1 MTMNLEEL
9 QMEFNKEI
17 EQIKAKYNE
26 KFKALEKNKEEFELT
41 YPANNSTVYY
51 VDSCE
56 NNVDCTAYYEHDN
69 HDINK
74 FETGFYFKTK
84 AEAKRSR
91 KERILLV
98 KIRQFAEM
106 KNDGW
111 RPNWDDRY
119 EGKFNVSYSI
129 ADKKLFADC
138 VAMMNHLIQLPYFK
152 SREIAQECIDLF
164 GDEILEVLIN
174 KNAKENDYE

>member
-1 MTMNLEEL
+1 MNNEEL
-9 QMEFNKEI
+9 LKEFDRRQKELRDEFI
-17 EQIKAKYNE
+17 AKL
-26 KFKALEKNKEEFELT
+26 KSDKKEFELT

-51 VDSCE
+51 VDSGKD
-56 NNVDCTAYYEHDN
+56 NVDCTAYYEHDN

-84 AEAKRSR
+84 AEAERSR

-98 KIRQFAEM
+98 KLRQFAEM

-119 EGKFNVSYSI
+119 EGKFSVSYLI
-129 ADKKLFADC
+129 VDKKLSTDC

-164 GDEILEVLIN
+164 GDEIIEVFINSNLE
-174 KNAKENDYE
+174 ENDDE

>member
-1 MTMNLEEL
+1 MNLEEL

-56 NNVDCTAYYEHDN
+56 NNVDCTAYYESDN

-84 AEAKRSR
+84 AEAERSR
-91 KERILLV
+91 KERSLLV
-98 KIRQFAEM
+98 KLRQFAEM

-111 RPNWDDRY
+111 KPNWEDDEY
-119 EGKFNVSYSI
+119 KFYLWYDSQYNELEAGNTRFSNR
-129 ADKKLFADC
+129 F
-138 VAMMNHLIQLPYFK
+138 NGLPYFR
-152 SREIAQECIDLF
+152 SDEIAQECIDLF
-164 GDEILEVLIN
+164 GDEIIEVFINSNLE
-174 KNAKENDYE
+174 ENDDE

>member
-1 MTMNLEEL
+1 MNLEEL
-9 QMEFNKEI
+9 RIEFNKEI
-17 EQIKAKYNE
+17 DQIKAKYDE
-26 KFKALEKNKEEFELT
+26 KFKALEKNQEEFELT
-41 YPANNSTVYY
+41 YPANDSTVYY
-51 VDSCE
+51 VDSG
-56 NNVDCTAYYEHDN
+56 NNEIDYTWFCKADDY
-69 HDINK
+69 DINK

-84 AEAKRSR
+84 AEAERSR

-98 KIRQFAEM
+98 KLRQFAEM

-111 RPNWDDRY
+111 RPNWDNRY
-119 EGKFNVSYSI
+119 EGKFSVSYLI
-129 ADKKLFADC
+129 EDKKLSTDC
-138 VAMMNHLIQLPYFK
+138 VAMINHLIQLPYFK

>member
-1 MTMNLEEL
+1 MNIEEL
-9 QMEFNKEI
+9 RLEFNKEI
-17 EQIKAKYNE
+17 DQIKAKYDE
-26 KFKALEKNKEEFELT
+26 KFKALEREQEEFELS

-51 VDSCE
+51 VDSGR
-56 NNVDCTAYYEHDN
+56 NNVDCTAYYESDN

-84 AEAKRSR
+84 AEAERSR

-98 KIRQFAEM
+98 KLHQFAEM

-111 RPNWDDRY
+111 RPNWDDHY
-119 EGKFNVSYSI
+119 EGKFSVSYLI
-129 ADKKLFADC
+129 AHKKLSTDC
-138 VAMMNHLIQLPYFK
+138 VAMLNHLSQLPYFK

-164 GDEILEVLIN
+164 GNEILKVFCN
-174 KNAKENDYE
+174 KNLEENDNE

>member
-1 MTMNLEEL
+1 MNLEEL
-9 QMEFNKEI
+9 RIEFNKEI
-17 EQIKAKYNE
+17 DQIKAKYDE
-26 KFKALEKNKEEFELT
+26 KFKALEKNQEEFELS

-51 VDSCE
+51 VDSGK
-56 NNVDCTAYYEHDN
+56 NNVDCTWFCNADDHDV
-69 HDINK
+69 NK
-74 FETGFYFKTK
+74 FENGFYFKTK
-84 AEAKRSR
+84 AEAERSR